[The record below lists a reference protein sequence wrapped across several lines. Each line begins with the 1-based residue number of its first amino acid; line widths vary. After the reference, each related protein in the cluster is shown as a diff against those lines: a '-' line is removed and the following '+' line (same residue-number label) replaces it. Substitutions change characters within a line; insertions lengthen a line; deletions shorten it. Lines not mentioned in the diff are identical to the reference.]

1 MTLQLTSQLEYSTL
15 SNAEEAQ
22 RLGQILSQCFNGS
35 PNDWPYY
42 LNIIGQENFRVIHH
56 SGEILGGLAILQ
68 MSQWFGSQAVPM
80 AGIASVGVPP
90 EYRGTGVA
98 AELLTGMLKELQAKE
113 VPLSALYAATQGP
126 YRKVG
131 YEQAGTSCHWELPL
145 KTINLGFDKASMRQI
160 RALPMQAVVPIRQEI
175 FHPLYQQWAIQH
187 NGNLNRNPVMWKLL
201 VEPNIEEAIYAY
213 LIGSQTQPEGYV
225 IFSQGREQQL
235 LIRDWVVLTPAAGR
249 RLWVFLSDH
258 RSIFQTVRWR
268 SCALDPLLLLLSE
281 QTDQIRRLERWL
293 LRIVDVP
300 KALERR
306 GYPAQID
313 AELHLEI
320 QDNVLLENNG
330 KFVLNVSG
338 GRGEVT
344 PGGRGNLQLDI
355 RGLAP
360 LYTGLFT
367 PEQLQQVGQISGS
380 HEALSVAAQIFT
392 GSEPWMSDHF

>member
-15 SNAEEAQ
+15 SHPLEAQ

-42 LNIIGQENFRVIHH
+42 LNTIGQENFRVIHR

-68 MSQWFGSQAVPM
+68 MGQWFGSQAVPM

-145 KTINLGFDKASMRQI
+145 KTIDLGFDKASMREL
-160 RALPMQAVVPIRQEI
+160 RALPMQAVVPLRQEI

-187 NGNLNRNPVMWKLL
+187 NGNLNRHPVMWKLL
-201 VEPNIEEAIYAY
+201 IEPNMEEAIYAY

-235 LIRDWVVLTPAAGR
+235 LIRDLVVLTPAAGR
-249 RLWVFLSDH
+249 RLWVFLADH
-258 RSIFQTVRWR
+258 RSMFQTVRWR
-268 SCALDPLLLLLSE
+268 SCSLDPLLLLLSE
-281 QTDQIRRLERWL
+281 QTDQIHRLERWL
-293 LRIVDVP
+293 LRIVDVS

-306 GYPAQID
+306 GYPAQIE
-313 AELHLEI
+313 AELHIEI
-320 QDNVLLENNG
+320 QDHVLLENNG
-330 KFVLNVSG
+330 KFVLNVSRGLGEVTRG
-338 GRGEVT
+338 GRGD
-344 PGGRGNLQLDI
+344 LQLDI

-367 PEQLQQVGQISGS
+367 PDQLQRAGQISGT
-380 HEALSVAAQIFT
+380 HEALAVAAQIFT
-392 GSEPWMSDHF
+392 GSEPWMSDRF